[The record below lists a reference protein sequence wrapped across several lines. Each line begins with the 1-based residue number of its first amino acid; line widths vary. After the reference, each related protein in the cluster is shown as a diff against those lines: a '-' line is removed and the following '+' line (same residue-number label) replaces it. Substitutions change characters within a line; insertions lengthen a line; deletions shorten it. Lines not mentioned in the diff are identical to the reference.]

1 MNARPLTYIEDE
13 RTFSLEPLTLNC
25 FLHSLPSTF
34 VSDLDQIDRTNFNC
48 RLRDDFKTR
57 FRKEYLTSL
66 IQKNTHK
73 TDEVRG
79 DIVIVQTADKTLNW
93 LLGLIFEIKNGVQKH
108 EVLTLLLLQNSAS
121 FVTYEEATKILNEFE
136 RRFALD
142 VNEIENILFTFNC
155 TNIQEISS
163 SSSDLFNME
172 YTAHED
178 EMLKL
183 ISEINLKAR
192 AGDSNPFWS
201 SIPEMKYP
209 LIKQIALQITE
220 SAFSHVKVKIKI
232 SYSSHKITI

>member
-1 MNARPLTYIEDE
+1 MSYRVSIIAWTNANNREL
-13 RTFSLEPLTLNC
+13 
-25 FLHSLPSTF
+25 
-34 VSDLDQIDRTNFNC
+34 
-48 RLRDDFKTR
+48 KT
-57 FRKEYLTSL
+57 
-66 IQKNTHK
+66 
-73 TDEVRG
+73 
-79 DIVIVQTADKTLNW
+79 
-93 LLGLIFEIKNGVQKH
+93 IKNDVQKH

-121 FVTYEEATKILNEFE
+121 FVTYEEVTKILKEFE
-136 RRFALD
+136 RRFAD
-142 VNEIENILFTFNC
+142 VNKIENILSFMSYPFNC

-172 YTAHED
+172 HTAHED

-220 SAFSHVKVKIKI
+220 SAFSHVKVIK
-232 SYSSHKITI
+232 SKYRTRLTK

>member
-1 MNARPLTYIEDE
+1 MSVYI
-13 RTFSLEPLTLNC
+13 
-25 FLHSLPSTF
+25 
-34 VSDLDQIDRTNFNC
+34 
-48 RLRDDFKTR
+48 
-57 FRKEYLTSL
+57 Y
-66 IQKNTHK
+66 
-73 TDEVRG
+73 
-79 DIVIVQTADKTLNW
+79 
-93 LLGLIFEIKNGVQKH
+93 KH

-121 FVTYEEATKILNEFE
+121 FVTYEEEVTKILKEFE
-136 RRFALD
+136 RRFAD
-142 VNEIENILFTFNC
+142 VNKIENILSFMSYPFNC

-172 YTAHED
+172 HTAHED

-192 AGDSNPFWS
+192 AGNSNPFWS

-209 LIKQIALQITE
+209 LINQIALQITE